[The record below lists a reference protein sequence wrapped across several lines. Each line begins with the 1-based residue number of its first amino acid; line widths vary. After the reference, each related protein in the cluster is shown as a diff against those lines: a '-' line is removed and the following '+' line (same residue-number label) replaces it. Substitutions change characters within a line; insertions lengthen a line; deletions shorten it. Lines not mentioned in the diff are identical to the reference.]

1 MTARANTPEAILRAG
16 ELAEESAAR
25 LLGAVL
31 WGRAPALQALA
42 TLPPSPPLG
51 DRLSRLLGAVLALL
65 DAGGETNEEALTRHL
80 LATGSYREGDAVF
93 LAECT
98 SKPTTNAPACAGDVW
113 ALCRELEKDVL
124 RTEIRVRSAGGE
136 SLGDLPDRL
145 EELERKTGSGA
156 LMPDCVCGAPS
167 PPPPVFGHGPLPGT
181 FCILTGDSAAGKTW
195 ATLTFGLSVA
205 LGRPLWPS
213 MSPTEKRP
221 VVCVTYEDS
230 PALIGQR
237 LHAIAAEHGIPWCDV
252 AEAESSGMLS
262 IFCTPEQPLL
272 VADGTGR
279 PQPTSAWRQIKRHV
293 LALRPGLVVVDPL
306 AAAMQYPENDNGSA
320 SLAAAYLRNL
330 ATRSGAAVMLT
341 AHTGKGGAGEAG
353 QHAMRGASSM
363 TGACRWHA
371 RLIREGE
378 GDALKL
384 IVAKNSAGPRP
395 APLMLEART
404 GGCLVEI
411 GPALRDPAQLERL
424 IIDWFSQHPDAAV
437 TPGGVLTKR
446 GDANN
451 LVSDV
456 AAACRWAR
464 PKDVNEA
471 VQNLI
476 TVGRLAPRTERTAGR
491 HQREV
496 LELLEPVYSE
506 SEADDV
512 PF

>member
-98 SKPTTNAPACAGDVW
+98 SKPTTNAPACAGDIW
-113 ALCRELEKDVL
+113 ALVRELEKDKL
-124 RTEIRVRSAGGE
+124 RTEIRIRSAGGE

-156 LMPDCVCGAPS
+156 LMPDRVCDAPP
-167 PPPPVFGHGPLPGT
+167 PPPPVFGHGPLPGA
-181 FCILTGDSAAGKTW
+181 FGILTGDSGAGKTW
-195 ATLTFGLSVA
+195 ATLTLGLSVA

-213 MSPTEKRP
+213 MPPTEKRP
-221 VVCVTYEDS
+221 VVLITYEDS

-237 LHAIAAEHGIPWCDV
+237 LRAIAAEHGVPWHDV
-252 AEAESSGMLS
+252 VEAESSGMLS

-279 PQPTSAWRQIKRHV
+279 PQPTSAWRQIRRRV
-293 LALRPGLVVVDPL
+293 MALRPGLVAVDPL
-306 AAAMQYPENDNGSA
+306 AAAMSYPENSNDSA
-320 SLAAAYLRNL
+320 ALAASYLRVL
-330 ATRSGAAVMLT
+330 AKRSGAAVVLT
-341 AHTGKGGAGEAG
+341 SHTGKAGGGEEG

-371 RLIREGE
+371 RLIRKEG
-378 GDALKL
+378 GALKL
-384 IVAKNSAGPRP
+384 VFAKTSAI
-395 APLMLEART
+395 APPPPLLLEART

-411 GPALRDPAQLERL
+411 GPALRDPAQLEGL
-424 IIDWFSQHPDAAV
+424 VVDWFARHPDAAV

-464 PKDVNEA
+464 PKDVDEA
-471 VQNLI
+471 VKSLI
-476 TVGRLAPRTERTAGR
+476 NQGRLAPRTERTAGR

-506 SEADDV
+506 SEDDDV